1 MKNINYLKFIK
12 ILSIFFIIMG
22 SCVAC
27 AVRLGPTFVT
37 SLALAKLPEPSSIIA
52 TPLGSNAQKIKKI
65 KSQGRQTERN
75 LRFILDTVLFETGK
89 ANLLPEG
96 KQIVEEFV
104 QSIQQQT
111 SPTILIEGH
120 TDNRGSKKYNL
131 RLSKRRI
138 KTVQE
143 TLIAQ
148 GVNPE
153 RWVLKDFGENNPVT
167 TNATNDG
174 RQQNR
179 RVEIILLNKEII
191 P

>member
-1 MKNINYLKFIK
+1 MKDINYLKFIK
-12 ILSIFFIIMG
+12 ILSVFFIIMG
-22 SCVAC
+22 VCVAC
-27 AVRLGPTFVT
+27 AVRLGPAFVT
-37 SLALAKLPEPSSIIA
+37 GITFAKLPEPSPIIA
-52 TPLGSNAQKIKKI
+52 APLGIKTKGI
-65 KSQGRQTERN
+65 KTIRRGIQTERD
-75 LRFILDTVLFETGK
+75 LRLTLDTILFETGK

-96 KQIVEEFV
+96 KQIVEEFA
-104 QSIQQQT
+104 QSIQQDT

-131 RLSKRRI
+131 RLSKRRAQ
-138 KTVQE
+138 TVQK

-153 RWVLKDFGENNPVT
+153 RWVIKNFGEGNPVT
-167 TNATNDG
+167 TNATNQG

-179 RVEIILLNKEII
+179 RVEIILLGPKMI